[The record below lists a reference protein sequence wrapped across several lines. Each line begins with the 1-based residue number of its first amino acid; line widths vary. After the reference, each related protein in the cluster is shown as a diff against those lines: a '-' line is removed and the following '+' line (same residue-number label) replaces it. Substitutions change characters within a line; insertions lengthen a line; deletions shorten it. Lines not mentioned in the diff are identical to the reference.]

1 MGRLR
6 MATERPRWSLGL
18 KLFGESEKYPK
29 EEWMAQRKRAA
40 PVTLK
45 YSENAK
51 NLLRKNGKAM
61 NLTKRQ
67 KEILDFIREYRD
79 ANGISPTQREIRER
93 FELSSFG
100 TVQKHLKRLEEK
112 GALSREWNRSR
123 GISPAEPKSPAREVP
138 LLGAVAA
145 GRPIEP
151 FPDEETIEVPSS
163 LLGRGDH
170 FVLRVRGDS
179 MVEDGIRDGDY
190 VVVSKRSNAQNGQ
203 TVVALIRGEATLKR
217 YYAEG
222 ARVRLQPAN
231 TAMKP
236 LLVEAR
242 DVTVQGVVTGLIRNY
257 GA

>member
-1 MGRLR
+1 
-6 MATERPRWSLGL
+6 
-18 KLFGESEKYPK
+18 
-29 EEWMAQRKRAA
+29 
-40 PVTLK
+40 
-45 YSENAK
+45 
-51 NLLRKNGKAM
+51 M

-79 ANGISPTQREIRER
+79 ENGISPTQREIRLR
-93 FELSSFG
+93 FQLSSFG

-123 GISPAEPKSPAREVP
+123 GISPAEPKSTSREVP

-151 FPDEETIEVPSS
+151 FPEEETIEVPAS

-179 MVEDGIRDGDY
+179 MIDDGIRDGDY
-190 VVVSKRSNAQNGQ
+190 VVVAKRSTAQNGQ
-203 TVVALIRGEATLKR
+203 TVVALVRGEATLKR

-222 ARVRLQPAN
+222 SRVRLQPAN

-236 LLVEAR
+236 ILVDPREL
-242 DVTVQGVVTGLIRNY
+242 TLQGVVTGLIRNY
-257 GA
+257 ST